1 MSEDGPATTP
11 SHPLVVVGHGDVV
24 PVARSLA
31 AVPGITAREAPP
43 APATNG
49 DRAAAHAAVTTFV
62 TDLTEPIPSTWR
74 QRLATRD
81 GVTLAVV
88 AAPASDESLDAR
100 TARTAQWL
108 RETADSMVVVEP
120 GHHEHGIRQVVTT
133 THEIISK
140 PGVINL
146 DLADIG
152 TVLGSGRVA
161 AITTGVTPEEEDV
174 AATAVS
180 AVDAALSAPA
190 VDIGDYTAV
199 LVNLVASSQLTVASA
214 VEAVD
219 GIQASVPD
227 EAHLIWGTAV
237 DDSLSDV
244 HAQVVAAGN
253 DSPTFDAI
261 VERASHPDP
270 GPNNCPRCGG
280 HIALYSLGER
290 ETRACE
296 DCGFADTPGVSS
308 RS

>member
-1 MSEDGPATTP
+1 MSEDWPATTP
-11 SHPLVVVGHGDVV
+11 NHPLVVVGHGGV
-24 PVARSLA
+24 RSVTGSLGA
-31 AVPGITAREAPP
+31 IPGITARDSIP
-43 APATNG
+43 AAATNG
-49 DRAAAHAAVTTFV
+49 DRQAAATAVTMFV
-62 TDLTEPIPSTWR
+62 TDLTETIPPTWR
-74 QRLATRD
+74 DRLARRD
-81 GVTLAVV
+81 GLTLAVV
-88 AAPASDESLDAR
+88 AAPASDDSLDAA
-100 TARTAQWL
+100 TARAAQWL
-108 RETADSMVVVEP
+108 RESVDAMVVVEP
-120 GHHEHGIRQVVTT
+120 DHHEHGIRQVVAT
-133 THEIISK
+133 THEIISE

-146 DLADIG
+146 DLADIR

-161 AITTGVTPEEEDV
+161 AITTGVTPEEEDI

-227 EAHLIWGTAV
+227 EAHLIWGTAI
-237 DDSLSDV
+237 DDTLSDV

-280 HIALYSLGER
+280 HIALYSLGDR

-296 DCGFADTPGVSS
+296 DCGFADTPGVGS

>member
-1 MSEDGPATTP
+1 MNDDWPATTP
-11 SHPLVVVGHGDVV
+11 THPLVVVGHGGV
-24 PVARSLA
+24 RSVTASLGA
-31 AVPGITAREAPP
+31 IPGITARDSMP

-49 DRAAAHAAVTTFV
+49 DREAAHAAVTMFV
-62 TDLTEPIPSTWR
+62 TNLTETIPPAWR
-74 QRLATRD
+74 DRLARRD
-81 GVTLAVV
+81 GLTLAVV
-88 AAPASDESLDAR
+88 AAPASGDSLDPT
-100 TARTAQWL
+100 TARAAQWL
-108 RETADSMVVVEP
+108 RGSVDAMVVVEP
-120 GHHEHGIRQVVTT
+120 DHHAHGIRQVTT
-133 THEIISK
+133 TCHEIISR

-161 AITTGVTPEEEDV
+161 AITTGATPETEDM
-174 AATAVS
+174 AETAVS
-180 AVDAALSAPA
+180 AVEEALSAPA

-199 LVNLVASSQLTVASA
+199 LVNLVAGDQLTVSSA

-227 EAHLIWGTAV
+227 DAHLIWGTAV

-280 HIALYSLGER
+280 HIAVYSLGDR

-296 DCGFADTPGVSS
+296 DCGFADTPGVDS

>member
-1 MSEDGPATTP
+1 MSEDWPATTT
-11 SHPLVVVGHGDVV
+11 HPLVVVGHGDV
-24 PVARSLA
+24 RSLTEPLA
-31 AVPGITAREAPP
+31 SVPDVTVRDAMP

-49 DRAAAHAAVTTFV
+49 DREAASAAVTMFV
-62 TDLTEPIPSTWR
+62 TDLTATIAPTTR
-74 QRLATRD
+74 DRLARRD
-81 GVTLAVV
+81 GLTLSVV
-88 AAPASDESLDAR
+88 AAPASDDSLDAT

-108 RETADSMVVVEP
+108 RGAVDAMVVVEP
-120 GHHEHGIRQVVTT
+120 AHHDPGVRQVVSTCAD
-133 THEIISK
+133 IISR

-161 AITTGVTPEEEDV
+161 AITTSVTPEAEDM

-180 AVDAALSAPA
+180 AVEEALSAPA

-199 LVNLVASSQLTVASA
+199 LVNLVAGSELTVSSA

-227 EAHLIWGTAV
+227 DAHLIWGTAV
-237 DDSLSDV
+237 DNSLSDV
-244 HAQVVAAGN
+244 HAQIVAAGN

-280 HIALYSLGER
+280 HIAVYSLGDR

-296 DCGFADTPGVSS
+296 DCGFADTPGVGT